1 MYIYILHCIAI
12 TLNVVFSG
20 KLDLIMCQHLSRDMS
35 EILQN
40 QPPTPLNDTVLPFQS
55 NGQSLFFCRCLVDN
69 HRTPAPLYSYP
80 RKDLPGGI
88 SSLTSNIIHSF
99 IILLYTLI
107 NNYLYSCKIK
117 SEDIAKQISKK
128 GFTKIISL

>member
-1 MYIYILHCIAI
+1 M
-12 TLNVVFSG
+12 LNVVFSG

-35 EILQN
+35 KILQN
-40 QPPTPLNDTVLPFQS
+40 QPPTPLNETVPPFQS

-107 NNYLYSCKIK
+107 NIYLHLRKSK
-117 SEDIAKQISKK
+117 SEDIAKQIKK
-128 GFTKIISL
+128 KVLQK